1 LRYIKKMAAAENN
14 GSGLGIYPV
23 NPNQPKTEAQ
33 IRQEAY
39 QMWDSVLTPISDEYI
54 AGPHTPERF
63 NEYHQ
68 RLKGR
73 YGNCKKSDYVISE
86 RIGQITVGPGYNH
99 FENYKHLYQRGLKN
113 AEKLCQLYPRL
124 EQLLQQTYHPDRHSR
139 GFVYE
144 IPKTRVSE
152 LKDAVDLVG
161 LLRSIDEQKMALKAY
176 QNKQE
181 GRKHKTPMGNLL
193 KLNAPPPEPNLLGF
207 GPTQAGLNAR
217 ARELQGLFG
226 PAGAGGGGAP
236 ARSRK
241 RKQRKTQKRKNRRNR
256 THKN

>member
-1 LRYIKKMAAAENN
+1 MAAAGNN
-14 GSGLGIYPV
+14 GSGLGVYPV
-23 NPNQPKTEAQ
+23 DPNQPKTETQ

-54 AGPHTPERF
+54 AGPHTQARF
-63 NEYHQ
+63 HEYHQ
-68 RLKGR
+68 RLKEQ
-73 YGNCKKSDYVISE
+73 YGNCKKSDYVIQKS
-86 RIGQITVGPGYNH
+86 IGHVTSGHGGSH
-99 FENYKHLYQRGLKN
+99 FENYIHLYQRGLKN

-124 EQLLQQTYHPDRHSR
+124 EQLLQQTYHPDKYSR
-139 GFVYE
+139 GYVYE
-144 IPKTRVSE
+144 IPKTQVSE

-161 LLRSIDEQKMALKAY
+161 LLRSIEEQKIALKEY
-176 QNKQE
+176 QNKAK
-181 GRKHKTPMGNLL
+181 GRKHKTRMGNLL

-241 RKQRKTQKRKNRRNR
+241 CKQRKTQKLKNRRNR
-256 THKN
+256 TRKN